1 MARKRKTTPKKPQA
15 TVRLQVALDFLQLE
29 RALKVA
35 RLAVAGGAD
44 ILEVGTPLL
53 KSEGLDAVRTMRKEF
68 PRHTILCDTKT
79 LDTGRVEMEAAAKA
93 GANAAVVMAAACES
107 TIRECVEAGTNYGI
121 DVAVDLLGVEPE
133 DAPAVAGKAAGLGV
147 KYVCVHTPIDDQ
159 MLGRNPF
166 DLVRAVRKEVGEVH
180 VMAAGGINSQTAPKA
195 AKAGADVVIV
205 GGAIIKATDVEAA
218 TREIKRSLETG
229 RGKPT
234 KLFKRAAGPDVEKIF
249 RMVSTSNLSDAM
261 HRGEFLRGLQR
272 IGAPVKFVGRA
283 VTVRTYP
290 GDWGKPVQA
299 IDAASAG
306 EVIVIDA
313 GGVGPAVW
321 GELATESCVHKGI
334 AAVVIDGGIRDT
346 GEIAKLKFPAYARVV
361 SPRAGEPKGFG
372 EIGVPV
378 RISGVAVHPGDWIVG
393 DEDGVIAVPASKAV
407 EVANRAL
414 DVLEFENRVRREI
427 QEGSTL
433 AQVAELL
440 RWEKQL

>member
-1 MARKRKTTPKKPQA
+1 MASKKKAVRKKPKA
-15 TVRLQVALDFLQLE
+15 TAKLQVALDFLQLD

-35 RLAVAGGAD
+35 GLAVAGGAD

-53 KSEGLDAVRTMRKEF
+53 KSEGLDAVRTLRKKF
-68 PRHTILCDTKT
+68 PKHLIVCDTKT
-79 LDTGRVEMEAAAKA
+79 LDAGRVEMEAAAKA
-93 GANAAVVMAAACES
+93 GANTAVVMAAACES
-107 TIRECVEAGTNYGI
+107 TIRECVEAGANYGI
-121 DVAVDLLGVEPE
+121 DVAVDLLGIPSEE
-133 DAPAVAGKAAGLGV
+133 TPAVARRMAELGAQ
-147 KYVCVHTPIDDQ
+147 YLCVHTPIDDQ

-166 DLVRAVRKEVGEVH
+166 DLVRAVRREVGDVH
-180 VMAAGGINSQTAPKA
+180 IMAAGGINSETAPKA
-195 AKAGADVVIV
+195 AKAGADIVIV
-205 GGAIIKATDVEAA
+205 GGAIIKASDVKAA
-218 TREIKRSLETG
+218 AREIKRSLETG
-229 RGKPT
+229 RSKAT
-234 KLFKRAAGPDVEKIF
+234 TLFKRVAGADIEKIF

-261 HRGEFLRGLQR
+261 HRGEFLHGLKR
-272 IGAPVKFVGRA
+272 IGKPGKFAGRA

-299 IDAASAG
+299 IDAASPG
-306 EVIVIDA
+306 EVIIIDA

-321 GELATESCVHKGI
+321 GELATESCVRKGI
-334 AAVVIDGGIRDT
+334 AGVVIDGGIRDT
-346 GEIAKLKFPAYARVV
+346 GEIAKLNFPAYARVI

-378 RISGVAVHPGDWIVG
+378 HISGIAVHPGDWIVG
-393 DEDGVIAVPASKAV
+393 DEDGVISVPARKAV
-407 EVANRAL
+407 EIANRAL